1 MVLKKSD
8 EIRIIAPSKG
18 ISSLND
24 DEIVLAKEK
33 LEQMGF
39 KVSFGKNL
47 TKRDTLFKSASIEE
61 RISDLHDAFFDKNVK
76 CIIAARGGYNSNQLL
91 KYIDYDMIKE
101 NPKIICGFSDI
112 TVLLNAIYKKTDMIT
127 FCGPTFSSFAM
138 KKGLDYTEDYFKKIF
153 LQDEPVKIVS
163 SDEYSDDNW
172 FANQENRKFIK
183 NEGMKIVNEGNCI
196 GKIIGGNLCTFN
208 LLQGTEFF
216 PSLENTILFLE
227 DDDFSG
233 ENFLY
238 EFDRNL
244 ESLIQTDGFS
254 GVKGIVFGRCQ
265 EKSNMTAEK
274 WIRLIKNKKELSNIP
289 VIINADF
296 GHTTPTFT
304 FPIGGICD
312 LKALKDKIELIVKN
326 N

>member
-1 MVLKKSD
+1 MVLKKGD

-24 DEIVLAKEK
+24 NEIVLAKEK
-33 LEQMGF
+33 LEKMGF

-47 TKRDTLFKSASIEE
+47 TKRDNLFKSASIED
-61 RISDLHDAFFDKNVK
+61 RISDLHDAFLDKNVK

-101 NPKIICGFSDI
+101 NQKIICGFSDI
-112 TVLLNAIYKKTDMIT
+112 TALLNAIYTKTDMIT
-127 FCGPTFSSFAM
+127 FCGPVFSSFAM
-138 KKGLDYTEDYFKKIF
+138 KKGFDYTEDYFEKIF
-153 LQDEPVKIVS
+153 LKDESVKIVS
-163 SDEYSDDNW
+163 SEKYSDDNW
-172 FANQENRKFIK
+172 FVDQENRNFIK
-183 NEGMKIVNEGNCI
+183 NEGMQVVNEGNCT

-216 PSLENTILFLE
+216 PSLKNAILFLE

-233 ENFLY
+233 DNFLY

-244 ESLIQTDGFS
+244 ESLIQTDSFK

-265 EKSNMTAEK
+265 EKSNMTKEK
-274 WIRLIKNKKELSNIP
+274 WISLIKNKKELSNIP
-289 VIINADF
+289 VVINANF
-296 GHTTPTFT
+296 GHTTPIFT
-304 FPIGGICD
+304 FPIGGMCD
-312 LKALKDKIELIVKN
+312 LKASKEKVDLIIKK
-326 N
+326 

>member
-1 MVLKKSD
+1 MVLKEGD

-33 LEQMGF
+33 IEKMGF
-39 KVSFGKNL
+39 KVSFGKNI
-47 TKRDTLFKSASIEE
+47 TKRDNLFKSASIED
-61 RISDLHDAFFDKNVK
+61 RISDLHDAFLDKNVK

-91 KYIDYDMIKE
+91 KYIDYNMIKE

-112 TVLLNAIYKKTDMIT
+112 TALLNAIYKKTDMIT
-127 FCGPTFSSFAM
+127 FCGPVFSSFAM
-138 KKGLDYTEDYFKKIF
+138 KKGFDYTEDYFERI
-153 LQDEPVKIVS
+153 LLEDESVKIIS
-163 SDEYSDDNW
+163 SEEYSDDNW
-172 FANQENRKFIK
+172 FVDQENRTFIK
-183 NEGMKIVNEGNCI
+183 NEGMYVVNGGSCS

-216 PSLENTILFLE
+216 PSLDNTILFLE

-233 ENFLY
+233 DNFLY

-244 ESLIQTDGFS
+244 ESLIQTEGFK

-265 EKSNMTAEK
+265 EKSNMNIKK
-274 WIRLIKNKKELSNIP
+274 WISLIKNKKELSNIP
-289 VIINADF
+289 VVINANF
-296 GHTTPTFT
+296 GHTTPIFT
-304 FPIGGICD
+304 FPIGGMCD
-312 LKALKDKIELIVKN
+312 LKASKEKVDLIIKK
-326 N
+326 